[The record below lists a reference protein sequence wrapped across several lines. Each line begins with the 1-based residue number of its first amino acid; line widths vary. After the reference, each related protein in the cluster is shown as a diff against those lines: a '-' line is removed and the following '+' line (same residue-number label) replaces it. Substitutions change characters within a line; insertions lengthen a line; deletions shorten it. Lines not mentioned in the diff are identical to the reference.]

1 MAWHH
6 RARPEEAILVLA
18 MVSAACFPY
27 LVAGERGRG
36 EIWCSGFQL
45 GWVMVVMPYLEAQD
59 PALEE
64 EEEQAEE
71 LGQTAEVELTI

>member
-6 RARPEEAILVLA
+6 RARLEEAILVLV
-18 MVSAACFPY
+18 MVSMAFFPY

-36 EIWCSGFQL
+36 GIWCLGFLL
-45 GWVMVVMPYLEAQD
+45 GWAVVAMPYLEAQD

-64 EEEQAEE
+64 EVEQAEE
-71 LGQTAEVELTI
+71 LGLTAEVELTI